1 MLCQGRPHKS
11 LKSSIT
17 ILNCG
22 DRAWQELFS
31 LECCLQAVFAWKRL
45 PFATTG
51 PRLLPAPPQ
60 RPPVPDLLGW
70 NPKIQGQR
78 ASLSF
83 LRQWM
88 CLLREEHRPLTCK
101 KEVCDGPTHPGAD
114 RRRAPSAATGA
125 RVWGRGMRI
134 FRNDETDV
142 TVINL
147 NFYLDCKT
155 HVHAQAPP
163 RYPHVN
169 EQHLHWR
176 ATKA

>member
-1 MLCQGRPHKS
+1 MLCQGRSHKS
-11 LKSSIT
+11 LKSSFT

-31 LECCLQAVFAWKRL
+31 LECWLQAIFAWKLL

-51 PRLLPAPPQ
+51 PRLLPAPPR
-60 RPPVPDLLGW
+60 RPPVPDLLGR
-70 NPKIQGQR
+70 NSKIQRQR

-83 LRQWM
+83 LCQWM
-88 CLLREEHRPLTCK
+88 CLLREKHRPLACE

-125 RVWGRGMRI
+125 RVRRRGVRI

-155 HVHAQAPP
+155 HVHAHTPP
-163 RYPHVN
+163 RYPHLN
-169 EQHLHWR
+169 ML
-176 ATKA
+176 TNNTSI

>member
-1 MLCQGRPHKS
+1 MLCQGRSHKS
-11 LKSSIT
+11 LKSSFT

-31 LECCLQAVFAWKRL
+31 LECCLQAEKL
-45 PFATTG
+45 LLFATAG
-51 PRLLPAPPQ
+51 PGLLPAPPR
-60 RPPVPDLLGW
+60 RPPVPDLLGG
-70 NPKIQGQR
+70 NSKIQGQR

-101 KEVCDGPTHPGAD
+101 KEVCDGPTNPGAD
-114 RRRAPSAATGA
+114 KRRAPSAATGA
-125 RVWGRGMRI
+125 RIRRRGVRI

-142 TVINL
+142 TVINW

-155 HVHAQAPP
+155 HVHAHTPP
-163 RYPHVN
+163 RYPHLN
-169 EQHLHWR
+169 TL
-176 ATKA
+176 TNNTSI